1 MSYEQRLELTE
12 PSAWSPLGALAAA
25 AAERA
30 AEAGA
35 AARAVRRGRVDG
47 GAARRTTAVNAADV
61 DDDRADEDLER
72 DGGHQQ
78 TEDQRVEPVGR
89 GADVEQQLELG
100 DLCEREDRDQ
110 RLSVSVCLSASIS
123 QELQSNEGED
133 RDECRLGA
141 HLALLQ
147 LRTPRQHLHVPHR
160 QRHSIAKSSTSF
172 AGVKAGINGV
182 VKLE

>member
-1 MSYEQRLELTE
+1 MSYERRLELTE

-100 DLCEREDRDQ
+100 DLCEREDRD
-110 RLSVSVCLSASIS
+110 
-123 QELQSNEGED
+123 
-133 RDECRLGA
+133 ECRLGA

-172 AGVKAGINGV
+172 AGVKAGISGV
-182 VKLE
+182 AKLE